1 MLGPVFPAS
10 WFIADLSPASVA
22 LFLAA
27 PEHGGE
33 KLLLSVFLIF
43 ASAKLLAEICQR
55 FRQPALVGEI
65 LAGVFIG
72 PGLLGW
78 VEPTQATTALAE
90 LGVMFLLFNVGLEVK
105 PRELFEVGG
114 TATAVAVLGVIVP
127 FIAGLLLAK
136 AWHLNTYEAIFI
148 GAGMVATSVGI
159 TARVLQSLGHLQ
171 TRMARVIIG
180 AAVVDDIL
188 GLIVLAFVSSMAG
201 GAVQY
206 AQIFTTAGLA
216 IGFTAFL
223 AFVGLRAMRRLVPL
237 VHRLH
242 LEHALFIFAL
252 VLTFGLSYLAT
263 FIGVAA
269 IIGAFMAGLMLSEY
283 GRETELPHQFRA
295 IGELMMP
302 FFFVDIGM
310 KVTGQ
315 AFTESS
321 TLLFV
326 VLLIVL
332 AALTKVIGCGL
343 GALRLGWRE
352 ATLIG
357 VGMIPRGEVGIVVAQ
372 LGLGMQVLSGAT
384 YSSLVAMALV
394 TTLIAPPIL
403 QRMLGVTRPQ
413 PVEDPL

>member
-1 MLGPVFPAS
+1 MPGLVLPLPAFAVGS
-10 WFIADLSPASVA
+10 GSAPFA

-27 PEHGGE
+27 QEHGGE
-33 KLLLSVFLIF
+33 KLLLSIFLMF

-55 FRQPALVGEI
+55 FRQPGLVGEI
-65 LAGVFIG
+65 LAGVLIG

-105 PRELFEVGG
+105 PRELFAVGG
-114 TATAVAVLGVIVP
+114 TATAVAVMGVIVP
-127 FIAGLLLAK
+127 FIAGSLLAK

-188 GLIVLAFVSSMAG
+188 GLIVLAFVSSVAG

-206 AQIFTTAGLA
+206 AQIITTAGLA

-223 AFVGLRAMRRLVPL
+223 GFVGLKAMKRLVPL
-237 VHRLH
+237 IHRMH

-252 VLTFGLSYLAT
+252 GLTFGLSYLAT

-310 KVTGQ
+310 KVTGR

-343 GALRLGWRE
+343 GALRLGRRE
-352 ATLIG
+352 ALLIG
-357 VGMIPRGEVGIVVAQ
+357 IGMIPRGEVGIVVAQ
-372 LGLGMQVLSGAT
+372 LGLSMQVLSGAT

-394 TTLIAPPIL
+394 TTLMAPPIL

-413 PVEDPL
+413 PVEESL

>member
-1 MLGPVFPAS
+1 MPGSTFSALLLPAASGPAPY
-10 WFIADLSPASVA
+10 A
-22 LFLAA
+22 LFLLAQEA
-27 PEHGGE
+27 SGP
-33 KLLLSVFLIF
+33 KLLLSLFLIF
-43 ASAKLLAEICQR
+43 ASAKLLAEILHR
-55 FRQPALVGEI
+55 FGQPALVGEI

-78 VEPTQATTALAE
+78 VEPSQATTALAE

-114 TATAVAVLGVIVP
+114 TATSVAVLGVVVP
-127 FIAGLLLAK
+127 FIAGSLLAW
-136 AWHLNTYEAIFI
+136 AWRLTTYETIFV
-148 GAGMVATSVGI
+148 GAAMVATSVGI
-159 TARVLQSLGHLQ
+159 TARVLQSLGRLQ

-188 GLIVLAFVSSMAG
+188 GLIVLAFVSSVAG
-201 GAVQY
+201 GSFRL
-206 AQIFTTAGLA
+206 AQILTTAGLA
-216 IGFTAFL
+216 IGFTVFL
-223 AFVGLRAMRRLVPL
+223 AFAGRKAMRRLVPL
-237 VHRLH
+237 VHRLR

-263 FIGVAA
+263 FVGIAA
-269 IIGAFMAGLMLSEY
+269 IIGAFLAGLLLSEY
-283 GRETELPHQFRA
+283 GQESEMQHQFRA
-295 IGELMMP
+295 IAELMMP

-310 KVTGQ
+310 RVTGR
-315 AFTESS
+315 AFTEGS

-332 AALTKVIGCGL
+332 AAITKLIGCGL

-352 ATLIG
+352 ASLIG

-372 LGLGMQVLSGAT
+372 LGLGMKVLSDTT

-394 TTLIAPPIL
+394 TTLMVPPIL
-403 QRMLGVTRPQ
+403 QRMLGVAKPK
-413 PVEDPL
+413 PVEAPL